1 MLLIGYSLLYL
12 PKCELLSLTKSL
24 GVHCSTLQI
33 TIQTR
38 NNYIRIIMTVVI
50 IYPVQ
55 RPLSPTHR
63 LFVCNLANL
72 STIMAQKFGAD
83 QQFNNSLCCNG
94 ITRVIYFMV
103 FILVNICFPLRINLS
118 EDVFHG
124 RRRGRRRGR
133 RFRCSDDGLQNR
145 KNERLVRGI
154 QLIRD
159 SDTFVFGR
167 LSLDDRVRVRHLFHL
182 VLVSFA

>member
-1 MLLIGYSLLYL
+1 MIITPSHYL
-12 PKCELLSLTKSL
+12 PEGELLSQPKSL

-38 NNYIRIIMTVVI
+38 NNYLRIIMTVVI

-63 LFVCNLANL
+63 LFIRDLANL
-72 STIMAQKFGAD
+72 SAIMAQKSSAD
-83 QQFNNSLCCNG
+83 QQFHNLLCCNG
-94 ITRVIYFMV
+94 ITRVIDFMV

-118 EDVFHG
+118 EYVFQG
-124 RRRGRRRGR
+124 RRRRRR

-159 SDTFVFGR
+159 DATFVFGR